1 MGPMTGTEAAGT
13 AEAAGGRSAVV
24 TGASSGIGEAIA
36 RRFLAEGWRV
46 MTGSRTEPAEVD
58 APWVRTDVADPAQAA
73 ALVDAAAVAAAFH
86 GFVRVADA
94 TGAPPSGASG
104 GKVTAAFREELG
116 IDDFYGARH
125 R

>member
-1 MGPMTGTEAAGT
+1 MLRESIRRSGTEFDLAVAMGKARGGGGIEGGQALADF
-13 AEAAGGRSAVV
+13 AEAV
-24 TGASSGIGEAIA
+24 TLGGASRVAAQRRVVETELGA
-36 RRFLAEGWRV
+36 R
-46 MTGSRTEPAEVD
+46 
-58 APWVRTDVADPAQAA
+58 